1 MAASKVKQDM
11 PPPGGYGP
19 IDYKRNL
26 PKRGL
31 SGVAKMAASKV
42 KQDMPPPGGY
52 GPIDYKRNL
61 PKRGLSGFS
70 MFGIGIGV
78 LVFGYWRLF
87 KWNRERRRLQIED
100 LEARIGLLP
109 LLQAE
114 HDRSCFFFKITKRRS
129 NAQGVR
135 GVAKMAASKV
145 KQDMPPPG
153 GYGPIDYKRN
163 LPKRGLSDRW
173 VTPLNDELFN
183 LRPAEELLHKKF
195 GFQWVALRDIYC
207 RAIDEQPINVS
218 LLQLGPGQ
226 PVQGEQSCDWTV
238 STVIK
243 VMEAFPLSAF
253 SKKQPT
259 VLVICGPEQNGSVGL
274 VCARHLRI
282 FVQLIN
288 DAYNIVIDAILG
300 TESDHGEEQEP
311 FTSILTTLKQ
321 VRIPIASVDVPS
333 DGITPEVLIS
343 LNAPKKCARGFSG
356 KHFLAG
362 RFLPYDI
369 QKKFDLNLPEFPGT
383 DSLVEL

>member
-1 MAASKVKQDM
+1 MLRQNLEEEAKIMKDVPGWKV
-11 PPPGGYGP
+11 GE
-19 IDYKRNL
+19 N
-26 PKRGL
+26 
-31 SGVAKMAASKV
+31 
-42 KQDMPPPGGY
+42 
-52 GPIDYKRNL
+52 
-61 PKRGLSGFS
+61 
-70 MFGIGIGV
+70 
-78 LVFGYWRLF
+78 VF
-87 KWNRERRRLQIED
+87 
-100 LEARIGLLP
+100 
-109 LLQAE
+109 
-114 HDRSCFFFKITKRRS
+114 HT
-129 NAQGVR
+129 
-135 GVAKMAASKV
+135 
-145 KQDMPPPG
+145 
-153 GYGPIDYKRN
+153 
-163 LPKRGLSDRW
+163 DRW

-226 PVQGEQSCDWTV
+226 PVQGGQSCDWTV

-282 FVQLIN
+282 FLCQIHESHKESQERRAESVLSVVLFWGRPMAVNLLAGQGLLIPGLCPVQRGADWKDGGVRAHYLLPQEDAEHNVQLIN

-333 DGITPEVLIS
+333 GWDADKANADGITPEVLIS